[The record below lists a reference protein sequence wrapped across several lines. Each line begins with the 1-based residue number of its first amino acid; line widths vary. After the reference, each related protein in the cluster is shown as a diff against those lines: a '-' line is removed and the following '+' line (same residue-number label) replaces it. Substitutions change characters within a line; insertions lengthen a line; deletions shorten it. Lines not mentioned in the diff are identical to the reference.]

1 MLPGETN
8 ALKNGS
14 QPFTSCAIYRSAE
27 VLAASSTEAESGTEA
42 ESSTEAES
50 HTNKGRENAVWKGE

>member
-14 QPFTSCAIYRSAE
+14 QPFTSYAIYRSAE
-27 VLAASSTEAESGTEA
+27 VLAASNTEAA
-42 ESSTEAES
+42 NNTEAES
-50 HTNKGRENAVWKGE
+50 HTDKRRENAVWKGE